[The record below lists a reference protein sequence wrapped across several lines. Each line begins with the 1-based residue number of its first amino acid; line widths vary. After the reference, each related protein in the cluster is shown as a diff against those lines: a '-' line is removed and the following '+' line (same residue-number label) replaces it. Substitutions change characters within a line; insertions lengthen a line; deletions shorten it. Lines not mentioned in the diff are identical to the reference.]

1 MSLDEYLTV
10 CDTFGIPKQ
19 DAIRLSQSLTD
30 AGIIF
35 YNPLA
40 KDPLLSHTI
49 FLKPQKISNL
59 IHAAFSEQKLFT
71 GAGTVEEY
79 NKLKTEFESMS
90 QLKGKIDKR
99 AHNYANFWVL
109 AAGGYM
115 ILQAGI
121 LARLTWWEFSWDI
134 MEPIT
139 YFITFST
146 GIVGWV
152 YFAVTK
158 AEYTYENLRDGIAR
172 RRREKLYKRLNFNI
186 ERYRELEHLFLKPK

>member
-1 MSLDEYLTV
+1 
-10 CDTFGIPKQ
+10 
-19 DAIRLSQSLTD
+19 
-30 AGIIF
+30 
-35 YNPLA
+35 
-40 KDPLLSHTI
+40 
-49 FLKPQKISNL
+49 LKPQKISNL

-186 ERYRELEHLFLKPK
+186 ERYRELEHLFIKPK